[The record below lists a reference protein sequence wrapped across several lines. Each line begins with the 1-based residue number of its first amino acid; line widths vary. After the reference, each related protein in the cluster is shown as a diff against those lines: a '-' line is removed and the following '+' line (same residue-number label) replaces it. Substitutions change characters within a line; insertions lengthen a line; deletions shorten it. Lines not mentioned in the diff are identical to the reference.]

1 MQGQGRDTRALAW
14 ETKRKAKLWKPRWKS
29 RSARWVSTL
38 EGCSRFFFGYGRRGF
53 VGSCIRQRVLPARSG
68 ASAPCAPQRRRRLR
82 QHSRRECHPAGTLR
96 DSDTWLFAL
105 ASQDTTLAENQTH
118 AHRAADPSWNLP
130 FPVTTSSLHSH
141 RLQSHHAGITRD
153 GVGGGEVGW
162 KTAF

>member
-1 MQGQGRDTRALAW
+1 MEAQMEESFCPLGEQFGGVLS
-14 ETKRKAKLWKPRWKS
+14 L
-29 RSARWVSTL
+29 
-38 EGCSRFFFGYGRRGF
+38 FFGYSRRGF

-105 ASQDTTLAENQTH
+105 PSQDTTLAENQTH

-130 FPVTTSSLHSH
+130 FPVTTGSLHSH

-153 GVGGGEVGW
+153 GVCVWGGEQLFELLNEPFGIWEVP
-162 KTAF
+162 TFHLRVL